1 MAASSDTGEHI
12 VQDCRLNWPRI
23 HQIERGSFV
32 ALKTD
37 NESDSDESAAGVGI
51 GRFGPR
57 EHACIRGYHSRL
69 NAAAG
74 RATGSSQV
82 RGGLILVKEIGL
94 RRATHVCFHGA
105 AHRRLGPPFLTC
117 FGRWNLLMINGG
129 IDPSRQRIAGNA
141 SHVDSRCQADF
152 D

>member
-69 NAAAG
+69 NGAAG
-74 RATGSSQV
+74 RVTRSSQV
-82 RGGLILVKEIGL
+82 RGGLIVVEEIGL
-94 RRATHVCFHGA
+94 RRATRGCFHGT
-105 AHRRLGPPFLTC
+105 AHRRLGPPLSIC
-117 FGRWNLLMINGG
+117 FGIWHLVTLRL
-129 IDPSRQRIAGNA
+129 RR
-141 SHVDSRCQADF
+141 
-152 D
+152 